1 VRQFLLRGWPRGRRE
16 GLSAVIC
23 KGRGQRRR
31 ETKEA
36 AVGKPSTA
44 VHLQIRRHPVFLEA
58 APEGKVYLSYFS
70 EVMKLFTNQQ
80 CWDAMEPHFVVLATP
95 DAELVYMHA
104 YSVV

>member
-36 AVGKPSTA
+36 AVGTPSTA
-44 VHLQIRRHPVFLEA
+44 VHLQIRGYPVFLEA
-58 APEGKVYLSYFS
+58 APEGKVYLSYLD
-70 EVMKLFTNQQ
+70 EVLRIF
-80 CWDAMEPHFVVLATP
+80 
-95 DAELVYMHA
+95 Y
-104 YSVV
+104 